1 MHKNSSGGD
10 RPMQKSMSC
19 HPAKFAHFRRF
30 LEDLVA
36 FVFFFFFLLADI
48 IFVAIND
55 RI

>member
-10 RPMQKSMSC
+10 RPMQKSMSR

-30 LEDLVA
+30 LEDLV
-36 FVFFFFFLLADI
+36 VFFGFFLLADI